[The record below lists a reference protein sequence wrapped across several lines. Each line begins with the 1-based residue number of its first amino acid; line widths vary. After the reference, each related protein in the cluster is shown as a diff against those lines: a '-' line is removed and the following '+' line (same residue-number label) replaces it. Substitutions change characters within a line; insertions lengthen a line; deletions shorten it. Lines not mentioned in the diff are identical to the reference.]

1 VSQAVQTHI
10 QTQLAD
16 ICTQLERNS
25 FQVSELVKNL
35 LHYQLN
41 LRLESD
47 RWSIAECV
55 AHLNLFSEAF
65 LPIIS
70 EACEQTRESG
80 WVVDAPFKMDVI
92 GRLLKYALEPPSK
105 WKAVTTAAFEPLVVE
120 PLEQVA
126 PRFYELQSDLICML
140 RSAANLNL
148 NRIRITSPL
157 SNHVRYNLY
166 SCFLI
171 IAAHQRRH
179 IWQAEQTRVA
189 LLESELK
196 RR

>member
-1 VSQAVQTHI
+1 MSQAVQTHLHP
-10 QTQLAD
+10 QLAD
-16 ICTQLERNS
+16 ICTQLKRNS

-65 LPIIS
+65 LPMIS
-70 EACEQTRESG
+70 DACEQARESG
-80 WVVDAPFKMDVI
+80 WLVDGPFKMDVI
-92 GRLLKYALEPPSK
+92 GRVLKYALEPPSK

-120 PLEQVA
+120 PLEHVT
-126 PRFYELQSDLICML
+126 PRFYELQSELI
-140 RSAANLNL
+140 RAIGSAASLNL
-148 NRIRITSPL
+148 NSIRIRSPL

-189 LLESELK
+189 LLENEL
-196 RR
+196 RRR

>member
-1 VSQAVQTHI
+1 
-10 QTQLAD
+10 
-16 ICTQLERNS
+16 
-25 FQVSELVKNL
+25 
-35 LHYQLN
+35 
-41 LRLESD
+41 
-47 RWSIAECV
+47 
-55 AHLNLFSEAF
+55 
-65 LPIIS
+65 
-70 EACEQTRESG
+70 
-80 WVVDAPFKMDVI
+80 
-92 GRLLKYALEPPSK
+92 
-105 WKAVTTAAFEPLVVE
+105 LVVE

>member
-1 VSQAVQTHI
+1 MSQAVQTHI

-47 RWSIAECV
+47 QWSIAECV
-55 AHLNLFSEAF
+55 AHLNLFSETF

-70 EACEQTRESG
+70 DACEQARKSG
-80 WVVDAPFKMDVI
+80 WVVDGPFTTDVI

-126 PRFYELQSDLICML
+126 PRFYELQSDLICVI

-148 NRIRITSPL
+148 NRIRIISPL

-179 IWQAEQTRVA
+179 IWQAEQTRFA